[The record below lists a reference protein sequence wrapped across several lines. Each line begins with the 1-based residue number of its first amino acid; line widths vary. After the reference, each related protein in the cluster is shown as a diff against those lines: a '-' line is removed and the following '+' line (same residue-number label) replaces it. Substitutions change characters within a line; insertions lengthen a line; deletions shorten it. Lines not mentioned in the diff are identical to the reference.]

1 MQLPGM
7 TINWNELWFIRR
19 IKYALYCMA
28 ADSSFQKKSRP
39 TSPSVRPSI
48 RSFILVYLIFE
59 CPWLTLY
66 ESINLKLN
74 LLYIIEFCIHLLGIH
89 DHCTRRSTDFWIDSR
104 SRLIPD
110 DDNSS
115 AGCLCFNNTSRN
127 TVRDFFTQNRY
138 IFKLYSTFPKM
149 SLTSLC

>member
-28 ADSSFQKKSRP
+28 ADSSFQKIQAYKF
-39 TSPSVRPSI
+39 VRPSI

-89 DHCTRRSTDFWIDSR
+89 DHCTKRSIDFWIDSR